1 MRAESAFVPAHI
13 SGFFEPCDAED
24 PRRVGS
30 RNCGPCIEPGVL
42 TKVITDKSKNPSLK
56 IRINGANAEAITTR
70 SVVEQVLELT
80 RGHFEI
86 EIDHICQVPI
96 GAGFGAS
103 GAGALG
109 AALALSKSL
118 GLKMSRD
125 EILTIAHVAEV
136 TCRTG
141 LGDVGAQN
149 LGGLVI
155 GVRPGAPPWGK
166 WKNINVPGNLR
177 VICCTLGPLST
188 PKLLREADFRMRAK
202 NLAIHAMKKIMRS
215 PTPWDFMEVSTEFSE
230 RLGLLDDEL
239 RTLISDAKKAGA
251 IGASQVMLGRAVFAL
266 VEREK
271 MVRVRSALL
280 KSRAESLIISKIA
293 RKGAKL
299 F

>member
-1 MRAESAFVPAHI
+1 METASAFVPAHI
-13 SGFFEPCDAED
+13 SGFFEPCYADD
-24 PRRVGS
+24 PRRAGS

-42 TKVITDKSKNPSLK
+42 TKVVAKKSGKTHVR
-56 IRINGANAEAITTR
+56 IRINGEETQADTTK
-70 SVVEQVLELT
+70 SVVDQMLSMA
-80 RGHFEI
+80 RHPFEI

-109 AALALSKSL
+109 AAMALSKSM
-118 GLKMSRD
+118 GLNIKRD

-136 TCRTG
+136 TCQTG

-166 WKNINVPGNLR
+166 WKNINAPGNLR

-188 PKLLREADFRMRAK
+188 PKLLREADFRKRAK
-202 NLAIHAMKKIMRS
+202 NLAIHAMKRIMKS
-215 PTPWDFMEVSTEFSE
+215 PTLWDFMEVSNEFAE
-230 RLGLLDDEL
+230 GLGLLDDEL
-239 RTLISDAKKAGA
+239 RTLIQAAKGAGA

-266 VEREK
+266 VERQK
-271 MVRVRSALL
+271 MTKVRSALL
-280 KSRAESLIISKIA
+280 RSKAETMIISKIA
-293 RKGAKL
+293 RNGAKL
-299 F
+299 L